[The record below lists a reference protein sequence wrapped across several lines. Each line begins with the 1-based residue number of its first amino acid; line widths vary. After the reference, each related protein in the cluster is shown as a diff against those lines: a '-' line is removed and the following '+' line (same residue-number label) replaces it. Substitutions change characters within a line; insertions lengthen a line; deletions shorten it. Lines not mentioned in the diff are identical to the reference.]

1 MFKWNPRVHFYL
13 RLGALII
20 LSLFLL
26 LDLIMAIYYPQP
38 KFAHLGY
45 GEKISNYYSFFTTQT
60 NYIVALY
67 FFLYLFES
75 KFKNT
80 KPHYV
85 QCFF

>member
-45 GEKISNYYSFFTTQT
+45 GERISNYYSFFY
-60 NYIVALY
+60 NANELY
-67 FFLYLFES
+67 CCSIFFLIFVWI
-75 KFKNT
+75 KI
-80 KPHYV
+80 
-85 QCFF
+85 